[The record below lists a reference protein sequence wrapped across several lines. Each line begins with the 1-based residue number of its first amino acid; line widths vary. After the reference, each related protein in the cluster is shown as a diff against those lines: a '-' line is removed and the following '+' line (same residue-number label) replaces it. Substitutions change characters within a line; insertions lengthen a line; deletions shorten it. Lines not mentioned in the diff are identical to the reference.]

1 MSDLHFMGRNNRVR
15 ISHFRQ
21 CSVSG
26 PVAGAYRAARF
37 HRLRCEGGEALL
49 RGVRDHSQPDPPD
62 PIVPLVLDR
71 DRHKGLAERPATSLS
86 GFLAAHVG
94 FIHLDD
100 SPKPVAIRSNHRPSH
115 FVKPRPCRLITAQ
128 LQHPL
133 DTWPTEIGKIA
144 AACLLRREAALEIR
158 KIAGVIV
165 HPHRHYMLW

>member
-86 GFLAAHVG
+86 GFLAAHVVFHPSRRLPEAG
-94 FIHLDD
+94 RDQVEP
-100 SPKPVAIRSNHRPSH
+100 SPVAFCEATPMPFDNCPTPASSGYLANGDWQDSCGMPPPSRSSARDQRDCGGNRPSS
-115 FVKPRPCRLITAQ
+115 
-128 LQHPL
+128 
-133 DTWPTEIGKIA
+133 
-144 AACLLRREAALEIR
+144 
-158 KIAGVIV
+158 
-165 HPHRHYMLW
+165 